1 MAAVADVGRREVKIS
16 SPSFE
21 SSSPSFGFLRP
32 SFRLISLLS
41 EFLVRPSNYLL
52 RRQDFLSVASFANYI
67 AMAVPKTDVKS

>member
-16 SPSFE
+16 SPSF
-21 SSSPSFGFLRP
+21 GFLRP
-32 SFRLISLLS
+32 SFRLTSLLS

>member
-21 SSSPSFGFLRP
+21 SSSPSFGFLRTL
-32 SFRLISLLS
+32 FRLISLLS
-41 EFLVRPSNYLL
+41 EFLL

>member
-41 EFLVRPSNYLL
+41 EFLL

>member
-41 EFLVRPSNYLL
+41 EFLL
-52 RRQDFLSVASFANYI
+52 RRQDLLSVASFANYI